1 MPDGPRADARIE
13 IDYAELLLR
22 ALENPRVAE
31 RMIGIFEIAL
41 QRNEA
46 RKLAAGQAEWVN
58 STEMARRLEVSLRTF
73 EREREDCPELQAMAV
88 KKGKTLTWPVA
99 KVKAW
104 WAKHKQ

>member
-31 RMIGIFEIAL
+31 RFIGFFEIAL

-46 RKLAAGQAEWVN
+46 RKQAAAGRTEWLN
-58 STEMARRLEVSLRTF
+58 STEMARHLKVSLRTF

-88 KKGKTLTWPVA
+88 RKGKTLSWPVA

-104 WAKHKQ
+104 WDQHK